1 MNRKDNCLDIQNYQF
16 VQLNGK
22 IVHLFSQIFVQF
34 FPVSFL
40 EFNNF
45 EVLFHVFSWILKE
58 ILDLCWNL
66 TIQLHLWT
74 VLIFAWPAFL
84 ISRISVVSN
93 KIKSE
98 NENVVIFFS
107 KEVLTAIE
115 TEKCSTTGDHQ
126 ICFIMFIW
134 LSKTFIAMNPI
145 HFRFNGLGISDCW
158 ELSRFLLDWC
168 TEITRIQ
175 HV

>member
-74 VLIFAWPAFL
+74 VLICAWPAFL

-98 NENVVIFFS
+98 NENVVIFFLRKYLLQLRQRS
-107 KEVLTAIE
+107 VPQLVITRFVLS
-115 TEKCSTTGDHQ
+115 CSFGCRKHLLQ
-126 ICFIMFIW
+126 WIQ
-134 LSKTFIAMNPI
+134 S
-145 HFRFNGLGISDCW
+145 ISD
-158 ELSRFLLDWC
+158 LTD
-168 TEITRIQ
+168 
-175 HV
+175 